1 MPGLTSLRALHTN
14 QFRTDDTCMWV
25 MREFKGF
32 TKDNVAHNP
41 DMKLEYLAL
50 QDNVDRLVRRSSS
63 SPSKSSKKAKG
74 KGKAKS
80 DATKQMAEMMLGVNN
95 TLGGDGNA
103 NPMFEWQASSEEDEG
118 WGAPVGKAGLKVETV
133 EGVRFGDVSGVRIFE
148 RDVVGG
154 RL

>member
-1 MPGLTSLRALHTN
+1 
-14 QFRTDDTCMWV
+14 MWV

-50 QDNVDRLVRRSSS
+50 QDNVDRLVRRSAS
-63 SPSKSSKKAKG
+63 SPSKSSKKG
-74 KGKAKS
+74 KGKSKAKQDS
-80 DATKQMAEMMLGVNN
+80 TKQMAEMMLGVNN
-95 TLGGDGNA
+95 TLGGDGA
-103 NPMFEWQASSEEDEG
+103 TLPPTFEWQASSEEDEG
-118 WGAPVGKAGLKVETV
+118 WGVPVGKAGLKVETV